1 MNIQINSINIGY
13 QDGQISKVQVFFNG
27 NDSERA
33 ININGYVTLTAE
45 EYDGKTFEQLYDL
58 VKQKVIEKLGE
69 NPAE

>member
-27 NDSERA
+27 NDSERS

-45 EYDGKTFEQLYDL
+45 EYNGKTFDQLFDL
-58 VKQKVIEKLGE
+58 VKQKVLEKLGE
-69 NPAE
+69 SPAQ